1 LNENNIPIILRD
13 DSIDISTSIEE
24 KDLNKFTDLLFLK
37 MEIILEN
44 IYNVNTTRTSNGGPY
59 KRIIIEITNGEIEIH
74 EDNLNPKLVYDPI
87 HPDAIKSGPRAC
99 YVEFP
104 AIDIVLEIVD
114 YISTARILEIT
125 IAKLQENEII
135 NQTDY
140 KKLMTKQENVK
151 KLLDEII
158 ENKY

>member
-1 LNENNIPIILRD
+1 MKKPYLCYIILFLLPSIIFAQKQNLYQKYLNENNIPIILRD

-59 KRIIIEITNGEIEIH
+59 KRIIIEITNGEIEIS

-87 HPDAIKSGPRAC
+87 HPDAIKSGPRAG

-114 YISTARILEIT
+114 YISTAE
-125 IAKLQENEII
+125 
-135 NQTDY
+135 Y
-140 KKLMTKQENVK
+140 
-151 KLLDEII
+151 
-158 ENKY
+158 